1 MLIFKYTQ
9 INIIMKNVLKLTFA
23 FVILLLSSCSKEK
36 TVDDEL
42 KEAAATMNEMTPQ
55 ILSEGVRL
63 DSVSAGHLS
72 LKYNYTLTE
81 DVKGN
86 VSSAEIDSF
95 KLLARDEAMKGLKT
109 SKDMAEL
116 KGHKVKFKYSYYDK
130 NGKLTADF
138 SVTPVDYN

>member
-1 MLIFKYTQ
+1 
-9 INIIMKNVLKLTFA
+9 MKNLLELTFA
-23 FVILLLSSCSKEK
+23 SGILLLSSCSKEK

-42 KEAAATMNEMTPQ
+42 KEAAATMNKMTPQ
-55 ILSEGVRL
+55 VLGEGVRL

-81 DVKGN
+81 DVKED

-95 KLLARDEAMKGLKT
+95 KLMAKNEAMKNLRT
-109 SKDMAEL
+109 SEEMAEL

-138 SVTPVDYN
+138 SVTPVDYK